1 MEATDKIEAAVD
13 SLLMVDEP
21 IAEPEEAPQEEAATE
36 PEPEAQETEAQ
47 DVEAEEADASEE
59 VEADDEGVDDD
70 DIKDF
75 QKIMRAMNSHNV
87 SLGPNG
93 ELIHKVKV
101 DGEYLEVNVDD
112 LKRSY
117 SGQAYIQKGM
127 QEAAEARKQATELY
141 QALQSEQEKFMQVVQ
156 SVQQHGFKA
165 PPQAPD
171 IAMMDQDPIG
181 YMQADARYRKELA
194 EFQTQ
199 QHQIQQTA
207 AAQRQMQEMARAKFV
222 EEQGKVLQERIPEFS
237 DPKKRSELASKIR
250 NVASEAYGLT
260 DQELGDIVD
269 ARHVQVLYDAMK
281 WRELQ
286 AARTKPA
293 PAAPK
298 SIKPTTRR
306 PEPQQLVRKKQIDAA
321 RKTGGKPEAFID
333 LLFK

>member
-47 DVEAEEADASEE
+47 DVEAEEADAPEE
-59 VEADDEGVDDD
+59 VEADDDEDVA
-70 DIKDF
+70 KEEAPS
-75 QKIMRAMNSHNV
+75 KYT
-87 SLGPNG
+87 
-93 ELIHKVKV
+93 VKV
-101 DGEYLEVNVDD
+101 DGKEVEVTLDD

-141 QALQSEQEKFMQVVQ
+141 QALQTEQEKFMQVVQ

-333 LLFK
+333 LLFQ